1 MEIKANQNGYKTTS
15 INADGMI
22 VKSETINV
30 VFINS
35 KGKVPS
41 TGDSVNLQFLV
52 AIIGCSSLLLYYVSR
67 KKRLHNSL

>member
-15 INADGMI
+15 INANGMI

-41 TGDSVNLQFLV
+41 TGGSVNLQLLV
-52 AIIGCSSLLLYYVSR
+52 VIIGCSSLLLYYVSR
-67 KKRLHNSL
+67 KKRLYNSL